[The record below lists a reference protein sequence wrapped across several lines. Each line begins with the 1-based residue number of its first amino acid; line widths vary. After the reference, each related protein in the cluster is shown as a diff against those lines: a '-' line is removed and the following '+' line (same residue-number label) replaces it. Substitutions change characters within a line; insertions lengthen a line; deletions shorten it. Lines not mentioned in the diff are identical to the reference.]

1 MIIGFTYVLL
11 DLSFHVS
18 SQLLSGSTGKNDL
31 LQTNGK
37 RVIWVKEHKFKTTTK
52 GGWGILEMCFCQ
64 VFANSIV
71 FEQLIY
77 CSFWQTMGVGVKK
90 LVIFCGCHKQMT
102 LNISDW
108 MNLAVTQDPRDH
120 GPGHPR
126 VQNK

>member
-37 RVIWVKEHKFKTTTK
+37 RVIWIKEHKFKTTTK

-64 VFANSIV
+64 VFANYIV
-71 FEQLIY
+71 FEQLI
-77 CSFWQTMGVGVKK
+77 
-90 LVIFCGCHKQMT
+90 
-102 LNISDW
+102 
-108 MNLAVTQDPRDH
+108 
-120 GPGHPR
+120 
-126 VQNK
+126 